1 MSNWF
6 RSSNP
11 TMKEE
16 YFTQSAGVTD
26 GTSMTMEGAIGKSA
40 LLFVLMLVG
49 GGIGYKLGS
58 LPLTLGAFVVA
69 LILSFVVVFKKEIAM
84 PVSLIYAPIEGVFLG
99 GISYWYAI
107 QYADTQYRGI
117 VPMAMAATMVVFG
130 TMLTL
135 YATRIIKVTETFKTV
150 VIGATLAVFVFYM
163 GSMLIGLAWPGV
175 WQLPVYT
182 AGPIGI
188 GFSVLMVILA
198 AMNFALDFDLIEK
211 GAQNRLPK
219 YMEWYAGFA
228 LLTTIA
234 WLYFEMLRLISKI
247 ARSR

>member
-49 GGIGYKLGS
+49 GGVGYKLGS
-58 LPLTLGAFVVA
+58 LPITLGAFFVA

-107 QYADTQYRGI
+107 QYADTQYKGI

-130 TMLTL
+130 TMLAL
-135 YATRIIKVTETFKTV
+135 YATRIIKVTETFRTV
-150 VIGATLAVFVFYM
+150 VIGATLAVVVFYM

-198 AMNFALDFDLIEK
+198 AMNFALDFDLIER
-211 GAQNRLPK
+211 GVQNRLPK